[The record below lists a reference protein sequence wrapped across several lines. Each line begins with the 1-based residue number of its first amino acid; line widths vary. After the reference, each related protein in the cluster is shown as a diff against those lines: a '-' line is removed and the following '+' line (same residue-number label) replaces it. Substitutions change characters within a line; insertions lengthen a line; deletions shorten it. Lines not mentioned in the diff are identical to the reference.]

1 MTWQQTRP
9 SALGWAVLLPLAV
22 AAGLSLVRPWA
33 ANTSMALILVLVVV
47 AVAVRGDRLEGV
59 VAAVV
64 AAACFDFFL
73 TAPYYHFT
81 IRSPRDVETAALLLV
96 VGIVVNE
103 LAQWGHRELERA
115 SAREGYL
122 VGLTTAARMA
132 SDGAGSADLVS
143 TVGRMITEVLDLDD
157 CRFTTEPSRPD
168 RPQLHPD
175 GAVTWRGGPV
185 DVDRDGLPT
194 MDVVELPARRGDGL
208 FLLTAATRVRRP
220 SLEQRQIA
228 ASLAEQIGAA
238 HPLP

>member
-1 MTWQQTRP
+1 M
-9 SALGWAVLLPLAV
+9 ALGWAILLPLAV
-22 AAGLSLVRPWA
+22 AAGLSLLREWL

-47 AVAVRGDRLEGV
+47 AVAVRSDRPAGV

-64 AAACFDFFL
+64 AAASFDFFL
-73 TAPYYHFT
+73 TAPYYRFT
-81 IRSPRDVETAALLLV
+81 IHSPRDLETAVLLLA

-122 VGLTTAARMA
+122 AGLITAARMA
-132 SDGAGSADLVS
+132 SDGAGSADLIS

-168 RPQLHPD
+168 RPRLHPD
-175 GAVTWRGGPV
+175 GTVTWSERPV

-194 MDVVELPARRGDGL
+194 MDVVELPTRRGDGR

-228 ASLAEQIGAA
+228 ASLAEQIGAPR
-238 HPLP
+238 PLP